1 MHTLYARPRA
11 GRSEA
16 STFFFEKKNQKTFPT
31 LPTRHCERSEAIH
44 RATSPAL
51 HPGTPLQTDKVF
63 FASFFFRKKKTL
75 P

>member
-1 MHTLYARPRA
+1 V
-11 GRSEA
+11 
-16 STFFFEKKNQKTFPT
+16 FFFEKKNQKTFT
-31 LPTRHCERSEAIH
+31 RLLRRHCERREAIH

-51 HPGTPLQTDKVF
+51 RPGTPPQTDKVF